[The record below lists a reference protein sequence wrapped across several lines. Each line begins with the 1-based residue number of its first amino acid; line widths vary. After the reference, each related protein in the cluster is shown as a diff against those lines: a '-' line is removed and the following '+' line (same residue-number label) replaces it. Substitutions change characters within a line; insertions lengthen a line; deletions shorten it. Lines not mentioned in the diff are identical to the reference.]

1 MKLQRLAL
9 IIGLLLVALAV
20 STGIASAFAFSY
32 TAGFQVQN
40 LTGTDANITITYYN
54 QEPDGTIN
62 TSASDSIPA
71 NGSKTY
77 FPIAPAS
84 GFNGSV
90 VISSDQQVA
99 AVTNILGDSG
109 LAAASYVGSSTGS
122 TSVGIPLLM
131 KGNSGFNT
139 WFTVQNTGGSDASV
153 TVNYSDGTNNSATI
167 SPGAATT
174 FDQSLETHSSSVFSA
189 IVTGDQPLVATVME
203 ENPAIMFAFSGFGAG
218 STDPVLP
225 LINANN
231 ANYITGTQIQN
242 IGGSST
248 DVTVSYT
255 PSAAGTACTETQTIP
270 AGESKTFTLGA
281 FGGAPPPGTTTDCIG
296 GERFVGSAQVSGNS
310 AGQDLVAIVNQLLP
324 GVNGEAYGGFDP
336 SAATQTVVLPL
347 IMDRNGGYFTG
358 FNVMNVGSSSTT
370 VNCTFTGTSYTAS
383 GTLAVGEALT
393 DLQNGNISPDYVGS
407 ATCAASNSGDRIV
420 AVVNE
425 LGPSSTADQLLTY
438 EGVPG
443 P

>member
-1 MKLQRLAL
+1 VKSLRMLLLFALLILAL
-9 IIGLLLVALAV
+9 GANPGVV
-20 STGIASAFAFSY
+20 QAFAFSY

-40 LTGTDANITITYYN
+40 LSGASANITITYFN
-54 QEPDGTIN
+54 QDGTVA
-62 TSASDSIPA
+62 TSASDSIPG

-77 FPIAPAS
+77 FPILPAS

-90 VISSDQQVA
+90 VISADQQVA
-99 AVTNILGDSG
+99 AVTNILGNSG
-109 LAAASYVGSSTGS
+109 VAAASYVGSVAGS
-122 TSVGIPLLM
+122 TSVSLPLLM
-131 KGNSGFNT
+131 KGNSGYNT
-139 WFTVQNTGGSDASV
+139 WFNIQNTGGSDASV

-167 SPGAATT
+167 KPSAAAT
-174 FDQSLETHSSSVFSA
+174 FDQSAETHNTTVFSA
-189 IVTGDQPLVATVME
+189 TVTGNQPLVATVME
-203 ENPAIMFAFSGFGAG
+203 ENTAIMFAYSGFGAG

-231 ANYITGTQIQN
+231 VGYVTGTQIQN
-242 IGGSST
+242 SGGSST
-248 DVTVSYT
+248 DVTLSYT

-281 FGGAPPPGTTTDCIG
+281 FAGSPPAGTTTDCIG
-296 GERFVGSAQVSGNS
+296 GQKFIGSAQVTGNTAS
-310 AGQDLVAIVNQLLP
+310 QDLVAIVNQLLP

-347 IMDRNGGYFTG
+347 IMDRNAGYFTG

-383 GTLAVGEALT
+383 GTLAAGEALT
-393 DLQNGNISPDYVGS
+393 DLQNGKISSGYVGS
-407 ATCAASNSGDRIV
+407 ATCTASNPGDRIV
-420 AVVNE
+420 AVVNQ
-425 LGPSSTADQLLTY
+425 LGPSSTADQLLVY
-438 EGVPG
+438 EGIPG